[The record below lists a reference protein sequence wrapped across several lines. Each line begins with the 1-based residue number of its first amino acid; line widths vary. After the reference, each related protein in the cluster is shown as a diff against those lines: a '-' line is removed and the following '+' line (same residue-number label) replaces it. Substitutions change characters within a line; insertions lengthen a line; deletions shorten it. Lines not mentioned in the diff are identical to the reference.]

1 MCMNQPRSYI
11 TVLILLIR
19 FATHMVDDKIDSILE
34 LFFCGNPSGD
44 RDVCHVVN
52 SLYTKNIR

>member
-1 MCMNQPRSYI
+1 
-11 TVLILLIR
+11 
-19 FATHMVDDKIDSILE
+19 MVDDKIDSILE